1 MPEIPFG
8 PPDAATADLDIHQL
22 REQFVNIDGTID
34 KSAVDAIPRVV
45 FGRKGAGKSH
55 YIRALNAIKAGDHS
69 VLAFG
74 TSTNPPPHAWVIR
87 LSLALKGDAIPVWS
101 DLWQKACLA
110 AAAATLL
117 WDGHRGRLEP
127 ALSDTFVAPLEQ
139 VTRVALGLKHRS
151 SGAMDP
157 FTAARHI
164 MGRSGDLRRFHAALN
179 RPEWQDLEQLLD
191 PILAASPP
199 LYFFLDNLDSAE
211 AFAPRPW
218 QACQRGLLEAIL
230 HLAEDD
236 RWKRLHV
243 VVALKDTV
251 VQSLFDSVN
260 GQRYVHSPLLH
271 RLEWNTTQTLEFLRK
286 KIDVLPERWLTG
298 DTSGTHAQR
307 WLAREI
313 IENTVRDCE
322 ENIEAYLLRHTLLLP
337 RDVVEMGNCLCDAMS
352 TARAQQ
358 RSQLL
363 DDEVRGAVNRAAWQI
378 GKTGMFG
385 SGIEVARR
393 LMPSDAPL
401 HGASEAY
408 GVSELDG
415 SASDEPNMTRAI
427 TEQYADLLKK
437 SVMEIRRD
445 RFVAADLKAMQQSVE
460 KYFQQPEAAE
470 EATGALW
477 RLGMVGV
484 IDGALEYGE
493 ARFYGHSE
501 HDRPTPPSDAMRFA
515 FHPSMIDFL
524 GDTNVAAIG
533 NPVYPEP
540 GFLNAL
546 GLCAGLRPAET
557 S

>member
-1 MPEIPFG
+1 MSEIPFG
-8 PPDAATADLDIHQL
+8 PPDAATADLDINQL

-34 KSAVDAIPRVV
+34 KSVVDAIPRVV

-74 TSTNPPPHAWVIR
+74 TSTNPPPHTWVIR
-87 LSLALKGDAIPVWS
+87 LSLALKEDAIPTWS
-101 DLWQKACLA
+101 ELWRKACLG

-117 WDGHRGRLEP
+117 WDGHRARLEP
-127 ALSDTFVAPLEQ
+127 ALNDTFVAPLEQ
-139 VTRVALGLKHRS
+139 ATRVALSLKRPPT
-151 SGAMDP
+151 GAMDP

-179 RPEWQDLEQLLD
+179 RPEWQELEELLA

-218 QACQRGLLEAIL
+218 QACQRGLLDAIL

-251 VQSLFDSVN
+251 VQSLFDSIN

-271 RLEWNTTQTLEFLRK
+271 RLEWNTPQTLEFLQK
-286 KIDVLPERWLTG
+286 KIDSLPERWLTG
-298 DTSGTHAQR
+298 NTSGTLAQR
-307 WLAREI
+307 WLARESI
-313 IENTVRDCE
+313 DNTVRNCE

-337 RDVVEMGNCLCDAMS
+337 RDVVEMGNCLCDAIS

-358 RSQLL
+358 RSGLL

-378 GKTGMFG
+378 GQTGMFG
-385 SGIEVARR
+385 SGIEMARR

-401 HGASEAY
+401 HGAGEAY
-408 GVSELDG
+408 GVTELNG
-415 SASDEPNMTRAI
+415 SVGDEPNMTRAI
-427 TEQYADLLKK
+427 TEQYADSLKK

-445 RFVAADLKAMQQSVE
+445 RFEACDLEAMERSVGMC
-460 KYFQQPEAAE
+460 FQQPEAAE
-470 EATGALW
+470 EARGALW

-484 IDGALEYGE
+484 IDGSLESGE

-501 HDRPTPPSDAMRFA
+501 HDRPTPPSDATRFA

-524 GDTNVAAIG
+524 GDANVSAIG
-533 NPVYPEP
+533 DPVYPEP
-540 GFLNAL
+540 GFLSAL
-546 GLCAGLRPAET
+546 GLQAVLPPAKT
-557 S
+557 H